1 MLREWFEQNFGI
13 DNVTLSIWVR
23 LLIVL
28 GIVLA
33 AYLADFILSRIII
46 PSIRKITSKTETKVD
61 DILLSDKV
69 CRSFSAI
76 IPPVILSFALPFA
89 LKGNV
94 QIIMERLTLIYIIIN
109 VCRFLTTIISALHNL
124 FVYKGH
130 EKARSLKGLFQ
141 TFQVFIWLFGS
152 IAMVSVLVARSP
164 LILIGGLG
172 AFATVMMLV
181 FQDSIKG
188 LVAGVQLSLNEMVR
202 PGDWIV
208 MPSRN
213 VDGIVKEI
221 SLSTVKVQNWDNT
234 IMTIQPYNLIT
245 ETFQNWKG
253 MQESGGRR
261 ICRSVNIN
269 INSVRFCSLSEFTDW
284 KKKGYLTPDA
294 KEDSATNLEAFRNFL
309 EQYLWNNPAIN
320 NEMTLMVR
328 QLSATSEGV
337 PVQIYCFSR
346 TKVWKEY
353 ENVQSQLIEYMLAT
367 MSKFGIYVF
376 QRSAGTDDLILDK

>member
-1 MLREWFEQNFGI
+1 MLREWFEQNFGV

-76 IPPVILSFALPFA
+76 VPPVILSFALPFA

-94 QIIMERLTLIYIIIN
+94 QIIMERLTLIYIIVN
-109 VCRFLTTIISALHNL
+109 VCRFLTTFISALHHL

-188 LVAGVQLSLNEMVR
+188 LVAGVQLSLNDMVR

-213 VDGIVKEI
+213 VDGVVKEI

-234 IMTIQPYNLIT
+234 IMTIQPYTLIT

-269 INSVRFCSLSEFTDW
+269 INSVRFCTLAEFKEW
-284 KKKGYLTPDA
+284 KQKGYLAPDA
-294 KEDSATNLEAFRNFL
+294 KEDVATNLEAFRNFF
-309 EQYLWNNPAIN
+309 EQYLRNNPAIN
-320 NEMTLMVR
+320 TEMTLMVR
-328 QLSATSEGV
+328 QQPATSEGI

-346 TKVWKEY
+346 TKVWEEY
-353 ENVQSQLIEYMLAT
+353 EEIQSQLVEYMLAT
-367 MSKFGIYVF
+367 MGKFGIYVF
-376 QRSAGTDDLILDK
+376 QRSAGTDDLILTK